1 MVRPKKSVVA
11 SRANGGRA
19 ANKGLAVNVKE
30 ELFGFYSSSGSY
42 VIKKSHVRRDMA
54 KGEVRVRES
63 GCELNVFTF
72 CLYHSKLLRSAE
84 DNKQN
89 KNARRYG
96 KDGVIIERWTEA
108 EERAALM
115 VEKCAHLDTC
125 EKLAL
130 LRKHTKSAKVQI
142 EFER

>member
-1 MVRPKKSVVA
+1 
-11 SRANGGRA
+11 
-19 ANKGLAVNVKE
+19 
-30 ELFGFYSSSGSY
+30 
-42 VIKKSHVRRDMA
+42 MA

-96 KDGVIIERWTEA
+96 KDGVIIERWKEA
-108 EERAALM
+108 W
-115 VEKCAHLDTC
+115 KLDNPGRLNNDNLWTC
-125 EKLAL
+125 FICGKKTFTQWDCCWMCGSLKSKTYG
-130 LRKHTKSAKVQI
+130 RKYK
-142 EFER
+142 F